1 MLVNE
6 MLQGTKKLS
15 SLTAEKRD
23 VFKGTEHR
31 IHSYRRFSCCDVNT
45 M

>member
-31 IHSYRRFSCCDVNT
+31 IHSFHIDVFHAV